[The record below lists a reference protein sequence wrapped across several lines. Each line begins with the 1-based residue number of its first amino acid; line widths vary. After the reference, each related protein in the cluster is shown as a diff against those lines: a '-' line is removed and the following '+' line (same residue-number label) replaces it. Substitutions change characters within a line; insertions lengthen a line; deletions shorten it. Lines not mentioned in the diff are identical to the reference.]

1 MISLPSF
8 SSLFPYTTCLRS
20 GTLTLGEAGNYVIN
34 NGHSAI
40 AGSTTPIIDTGA
52 AIANVN
58 LSMPDWHNGVEIR
71 NLNATG
77 TDLFSISGIGQI
89 VYSASSTGTVN
100 QRGRFK
106 VTNTGGVTI
115 TYDDPSQNEIDTLAD
130 TNELQT
136 NQGNWLTA
144 TGFATETKQD
154 IIDTNVDA
162 ILIDTGTTLPTLI
175 GSPVADIAT
184 DIAGVQTDTTAI
196 VADTNEL
203 QTDWTNGGR
212 LDLLLDRLITELDTA
227 RAEPGQGT
235 PAASTKIGDKID
247 YLYKN
252 WRNLKEETA
261 TTFSLYNDAGSVV
274 DQKATVADDGTT
286 ASKTEIVTGP

>member
-1 MISLPSF
+1 
-8 SSLFPYTTCLRS
+8 
-20 GTLTLGEAGNYVIN
+20 
-34 NGHSAI
+34 
-40 AGSTTPIIDTGA
+40 
-52 AIANVN
+52 
-58 LSMPDWHNGVEIR
+58 
-71 NLNATG
+71 
-77 TDLFSISGIGQI
+77 
-89 VYSASSTGTVN
+89 
-100 QRGRFK
+100 

-175 GSPVADIAT
+175 GSPVADRAT